1 MNWTYNGVD
10 VLELPT
16 NTVGF
21 VYKITN
27 LTNNK
32 IYIGKKYAISKRK
45 NPKTGRRIKTE
56 SKWRDYL
63 GSCNDLK
70 NDINTIGI
78 NNFKKEIIRYCSCKD
93 ELNYYEAKYQFEDDI
108 MLDGDKCYNKFIG
121 CKVRRFKIS

>member
-10 VLELPT
+10 VSELPI

-32 IYIGKKYAISKRK
+32 IYIGKKYSISKRK
-45 NPKTGRRIKTE
+45 NPKTGRRVTTE
-56 SKWRDYL
+56 SKWRCYL

-70 NDINTIGI
+70 SDIKALGLE
-78 NNFKKEIIRYCSCKD
+78 NFKKEIIRYCSCKD
-93 ELNYYEAKYQFEDDI
+93 ELNYYEAKLQFEDDI
-108 MLDGDKCYNKFIG
+108 MLDADKCYNKFIG
-121 CKVRRFKIS
+121 CKIKRFKMT